1 MLPMRKL
8 EQVLMAAGDDLT
20 ADGRHNEA
28 ANLYIE
34 ALWERDD
41 DPAFERQLF
50 LRLAVGHAAMGEFDA
65 AKAAHA
71 DALRLSETSSTDQ
84 AEVFFELGK
93 TCFAQGWFTKAI
105 ENFEKAEAALSDIPA
120 SELNIGLRSW
130 INTYKN
136 QAQQDLAF
144 ESQLWPYLHENDYSL
159 QDRKAS

>member
-20 ADGRHNEA
+20 ADGRYAAA

-65 AKAAHA
+65 AKAAHT
-71 DALRLSETSSTDQ
+71 DALRLSESRTDQ
-84 AEVFFELGK
+84 AEVLFEQGK
-93 TCFAQGWFTKAI
+93 VFLSQGWFAVAI
-105 ENFEKAEAALSDIPA
+105 ESFEKAETVLRDSAA
-120 SELNIGLRSW
+120 SELNLELRQWLNS
-130 INTYKN
+130 YKVT
-136 QAQQDLAF
+136 AQQKLDHQ
-144 ESQLWPYLHENDYSL
+144 SQRWPYRHKNGYVL
-159 QDRKAS
+159 QGRKAS

>member
-1 MLPMRKL
+1 
-8 EQVLMAAGDDLT
+8 MAAGNDLT
-20 ADGRHNEA
+20 ADGRYAAA

-71 DALRLSETSSTDQ
+71 DALRFSETSSTDQ
-84 AEVFFELGK
+84 AEVLFELGK
-93 TCFAQGWFTKAI
+93 TFLAQGWLIRAI
-105 ENFEKAEAALSDIPA
+105 ENFEEAEAALSSSPA

-130 INTYKN
+130 INTYKIR
-136 QAQQDLAF
+136 AQQDLAF
-144 ESQLWPYLHENDYSL
+144 ESQLWPYLHENDYTL